1 MPVLEEQLQLVRS
14 ELELIN
20 KILLQESLFGF
31 PDGQRRINLY
41 VRRDELKTEERRVL
55 EALAQQ

>member
-1 MPVLEEQLQLVRS
+1 MPDLQEQLGLIRG

-20 KILLQESLFGF
+20 KILLQESLMGF
-31 PDGQRRINLY
+31 PDGDRRINLCI
-41 VRRDELKTEERRVL
+41 RRDELKTQERQIL